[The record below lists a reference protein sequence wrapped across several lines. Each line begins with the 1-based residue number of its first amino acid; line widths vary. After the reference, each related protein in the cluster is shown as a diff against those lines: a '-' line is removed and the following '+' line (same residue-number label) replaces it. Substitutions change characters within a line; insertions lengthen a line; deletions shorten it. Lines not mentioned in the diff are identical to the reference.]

1 MEERDPW
8 LAADKLEHL
17 IACFFI
23 TVLVA
28 TLARRSH
35 RSFIRRRSVALGS
48 VTALAAGA
56 AKEAGDEIG
65 LWKSA
70 GGSVRDAT
78 ADALG
83 VALAAAVLAL
93 ADSLKLSGQRRRS
106 SDRDQVD
113 LSVV

>member
-8 LAADKLEHL
+8 LAVDKLEHL

-23 TVLVA
+23 SVLVA

-56 AKEAGDEIG
+56 AKEAADEIG

-70 GGSVRDAT
+70 GGSVRDAA

-93 ADSLKLSGQRRRS
+93 ADSLKPSDQRRRN
-106 SDRDQVD
+106 SDRDPED
-113 LSVV
+113 PSVV

>member
-8 LAADKLEHL
+8 LTVDKLEHL

-23 TVLVA
+23 SVLVA
-28 TLARRSH
+28 TLARRSRH
-35 RSFIRRRSVALGS
+35 SFICRRSVALGS

-56 AKEAGDEIG
+56 AKEASDEIS

-70 GGSVRDAT
+70 GGSVRDAA

-83 VALAAAVLAL
+83 VALAAALLAL
-93 ADSLKLSGQRRRS
+93 ADSLKPSGQRRRS
-106 SDRDQVD
+106 SDPDQQD
-113 LSVV
+113 LFVV